1 MAIFC
6 IDKKLAML
14 KQFCQYRKMIRQ
26 VIYTIDCLKN
36 ENYILELFKNN
47 RFIFFIGKVRNKFVI

>member
-1 MAIFC
+1 
-6 IDKKLAML
+6 
-14 KQFCQYRKMIRQ
+14 MIRQ

-47 RFIFFIGKVRNKFVI
+47 RFIFFIGKVCNKFVI